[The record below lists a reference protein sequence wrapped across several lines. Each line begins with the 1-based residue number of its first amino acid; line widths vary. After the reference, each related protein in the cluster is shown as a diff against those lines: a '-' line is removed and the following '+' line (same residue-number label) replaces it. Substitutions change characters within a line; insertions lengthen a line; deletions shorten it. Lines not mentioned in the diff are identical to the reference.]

1 MHIRVSG
8 RDLRR
13 HRERAQTLGG
23 FVQVAAI
30 GAQEPLDVRARAPTP
45 SARGR
50 VRQRAHR
57 LGQRVHGDR
66 VQVGHRARHQ
76 ARRLV
81 VRGHRGNPEDGKWPT
96 AKEHEAPRAD
106 AGRRRGLELPRRP
119 RAVTRPRPRCHGD
132 ARRARARASDAGEEE
147 EPRRCPAGFALSD
160 ASLRRR
166 RSAFCFRGAGG
177 GSGPRKSAGPRQ
189 TFPTSPQIASLIAL
203 RSDKSFSGFR
213 RLFDAGKKCTVTPC
227 HAATPRRFTIFLCFR
242 VSDAELAVFARS
254 FSVRDA
260 PTYLARHSRTRTTP
274 PFTLKGTMAAFAA
287 TTPLPQ
293 GASPRTWA
301 AAWRR
306 AGPDAPRPV
315 PIGAIALRNTREK
328 KPYPLRSRPGTR
340 ARGRE
345 RRHDAETNVTARR
358 ALTFC
363 PVDAITG

>member
-1 MHIRVSG
+1 MENG
-8 RDLRR
+8 RPENTRR
-13 HRERAQTLGG
+13 RERTRGDD
-23 FVQVAAI
+23 AASSS
-30 GAQEPLDVRARAPTP
+30 R
-45 SARGR
+45 
-50 VRQRAHR
+50 
-57 LGQRVHGDR
+57 GDR
-66 VQVGHRARHQ
+66 GPSRDRD
-76 ARRLV
+76 
-81 VRGHRGNPEDGKWPT
+81 RGATET
-96 AKEHEAPRAD
+96 
-106 AGRRRGLELPRRP
+106 
-119 RAVTRPRPRCHGD
+119 
-132 ARRARARASDAGEEE
+132 RARARASDAGEE

-166 RSAFCFRGAGG
+166 RSALCFRWSRG

-189 TFPTSPQIASLIAL
+189 TFPTSL
-203 RSDKSFSGFR
+203 RRSRLSSHFDQTKSFSGFR

-227 HAATPRRFTIFLCFR
+227 HAATPRRFTIFCVSVSRTLSWRFCSLVFGSGRSDVHRPPLSHSHHTTFHTKRNNGCFR
-242 VSDAELAVFARS
+242 R
-254 FSVRDA
+254 
-260 PTYLARHSRTRTTP
+260 YH
-274 PFTLKGTMAAFAA
+274 
-287 TTPLPQ
+287 PLPQ